1 MELWT
6 SAKQNMQQLRDGQP
20 GHRFRDY
27 VKHRIEGRDKVTRLW
42 NYIAGVALIAIG
54 LAVGWLPGP
63 GGFLALI
70 GLAILAKEF
79 PFIASWL
86 DKAEVFLRR
95 FVALVARPYRSFR
108 RKRRT
113 AAQSNK

>member
-1 MELWT
+1 MKLWT
-6 SAKQNMQQLRDGQP
+6 SVKQNMQQLRDGQP

-27 VKHRIEGRDKVTRLW
+27 VKQRSEGRGMYTRLW
-42 NYIAGVALIAIG
+42 NYLAGVALIAVG

-79 PFIASWL
+79 PFIGSWL

-95 FVALVARPYRSFR
+95 FVALVTKPYRSFR
-108 RKRRT
+108 RKRRM
-113 AAQSNK
+113 AAQSSK